1 MTAWKLVDEP
11 IAVQARF
18 DSQGQVQP
26 VAFIWGGRT
35 RYIADL
41 GRQWLDD
48 VGAGLTVRGFLVRSA
63 CGDTFELRLELPALR
78 WVLHR
83 AWIQPSA
90 A

>member
-1 MTAWKLVDEP
+1 MTLWTLVDEP
-11 IAVQARF
+11 ITVQARF
-18 DSQGQVQP
+18 DLEGGVQP
-26 VAFIWGGRT
+26 VAFIWNGRT

-48 VGAGLTVRGFLVRSA
+48 AGEASTARGFLVRSA

-78 WVLHR
+78 WLLHR
-83 AWIQPSA
+83 AWIQPRA